1 MLRIAIYTKNFRV
14 YYRIISLLKRMDISF
29 SSITDGKNLGAFDI
43 VFSDEFIEER
53 NVIVTDGLDEFRIRQ
68 VIFGANSKEIV
79 VGIDP
84 GPTPGIAT
92 LADNFVIDKR
102 NIYSFEEVRKY
113 VQDVHSQC
121 KYKNFKIK
129 VGNGD
134 KINRDKIIKALRG
147 FHYILVNE
155 KGSSKTI
162 KRGNDWEA
170 AINIAMSD
178 KIM

>member
-14 YYRIISLLKRMDISF
+14 YYRMISLFKKMEIPF
-29 SSITDGKNLGAFDI
+29 SSITEGADLKAYDI
-43 VFSDEFIEER
+43 VFSDEFIEEK
-53 NVIVTDGLDEFRIRQ
+53 NVIVTDGSDEFRIRQ
-68 VIFGANSKEIV
+68 VIYKSNTKEIV

-92 LADNFVIDKR
+92 LADNYVIDKR
-102 NIYSFEEVRKY
+102 NIYNFEEIRKY
-113 VQDVHSQC
+113 VEDVHSQC
-121 KYKNFKIK
+121 RYKDFKIK

-134 KINRDKIIKALRG
+134 RMNRDKIIKALRG
-147 FHYILVNE
+147 FHYFLVNE